1 MSQNQYNI
9 FNFPS
14 SKNERL
20 LIAETVKNRD
30 IILNKYLQKYTLIQD
45 RYFNEKSYVLGWL
58 DIF

>member
-20 LIAETVKNRD
+20 LIGEIVKNGGV
-30 IILNKYLQKYTLIQD
+30 ILNRYL
-45 RYFNEKSYVLGWL
+45 
-58 DIF
+58 

>member
-20 LIAETVKNRD
+20 LIVEIVKSKD
-30 IILNKYLQKYTLIQD
+30 VILSKYL
-45 RYFNEKSYVLGWL
+45 
-58 DIF
+58 